1 MPIENRDLTA
11 GTRLVARYKG
21 KEHVCEVVQTEDGI
35 AYRLEGKDYNSPSS
49 AGRVVTGG
57 VAVNGWRFWSLD
69 GELKPAREKKAAKAP
84 KTTTAAKTPA
94 KRATKAPAKP
104 KAAKK
109 GGKAKSKAA
118 KKAARAASKAEY
130 GCGACGASFPTMKA
144 ATEHALTHT
153 TA

>member
-1 MPIENRDLTA
+1 MPIENRDLKA
-11 GTRLVARYKG
+11 GTRLVARYRG
-21 KEHVCEVVQTEDGI
+21 KEHVCEVVQTGDGI

-69 GELKPAREKKAAKAP
+69 GELKPAREKKAAKAA
-84 KTTTAAKTPA
+84 KTEKTPA
-94 KRATKAPAKP
+94 KRATKAPAKA

-109 GGKAKSKAA
+109 GGKAKSKPKAA
-118 KKAARAASKAEY
+118 KKAQRAASKAEY

-153 TA
+153 SG